1 MGEVV
6 RPLDERMADVLSQA
20 MRWSDDEDDVETDD
34 E

>member
-20 MRWSDDEDDVETDD
+20 MRWSDEDDVETDD